1 MYHADV
7 RERALGGPADD
18 DHNSIMA
25 LEDLE
30 NDERQATYTLILT
43 AIASVILIG
52 LLVATIL
59 SSQACSV

>member
-1 MYHADV
+1 
-7 RERALGGPADD
+7 
-18 DHNSIMA
+18 MA